1 MYSIEEIKEAIKKI
15 GSGDYLDGSSVNPGY
30 SYHTIPLKGF
40 EDIPK
45 LIVFNKRDNTDQET
59 IDFLENSYHT
69 QLISALNKTN
79 IQFIRELLDIEI
91 QKIFQ
96 FPEEELNYQY
106 SA

>member
-1 MYSIEEIKEAIKKI
+1 M
-15 GSGDYLDGSSVNPGY
+15 
-30 SYHTIPLKGF
+30 GF

-69 QLISALNKTN
+69 QVISALNKTN

-91 QKIFQ
+91 QNIFQ